1 MTYLYNTGARSQEV
15 ASTQIPWL
23 NLKEQTVSITGKGNK
38 VRLVPLW
45 ATTVKAIETYLKDYR
60 RKPKPQTQDSLFLN
74 QRGEMLTRFGVRRIV
89 QKYLRRANSHCES
102 LRSKRLSTHSLRH
115 TTAMHLLE
123 SGVELNVIKA
133 WLGHASIDSTSRYL
147 EADFRSKKIALEK
160 FAPPIYVAS
169 SLEQSPSSSTDQVLD
184 WLNDL

>member
-1 MTYLYNTGARSQEV
+1 MA
-15 ASTQIPWL
+15 IP
-23 NLKEQTVSITGKGNK
+23 VFF
-38 VRLVPLW
+38 R
-45 ATTVKAIETYLKDYR
+45 
-60 RKPKPQTQDSLFLN
+60 
-74 QRGEMLTRFGVRRIV
+74 M
-89 QKYLRRANSHCES
+89 RRATSHCES